1 MSSKTCPYLHL
12 LTAFRSSR
20 LKSHRIIFP
29 LGIAEKSIRFPT
41 AKNAIFYMA
50 ITSTDSFKSH
60 PIGREIFF
68 ENAILGLSLIHIL
81 VEAREARLREI
92 GRKPSKN

>member
-1 MSSKTCPYLHL
+1 MTHDRAAAPTNSTKARPYLNL
-12 LTAFRSSR
+12 LTAFRSSSF
-20 LKSHRIIFP
+20 KGYRIIFP
-29 LGIAEKSIRFPT
+29 FGIPEKSIRFPT

-68 ENAILGLSLIHIL
+68 ENAILGT
-81 VEAREARLREI
+81 
-92 GRKPSKN
+92 